1 MQANPGLKHFAA
13 GLARAGYRELLEA
26 LREETLRFPG
36 QVLLAHGDTHW
47 QRTDRPLR
55 APDGRRIEHFTRTE
69 TFGYPFMGWT
79 RIIIDD
85 QDPALFRFETR
96 PWPPR

>member
-1 MQANPGLKHFAA
+1 MDTEIKHI
-13 GLARAGYRELLEA
+13 EA
-26 LREETLRFPG
+26 PHAHKKDEKPKRWRTVIGIVGAWVTL
-36 QVLLAHGDTHW
+36 
-47 QRTDRPLR
+47 
-55 APDGRRIEHFTRTE
+55 PDGRRIEHFTRTE